1 MGLTPAHE
9 ARRKR
14 YLGASD
20 VPAVLGVSPF
30 KTAAD
35 VYYAKT
41 SEFESSNEKVP
52 DAIRSGNLL
61 EVSVLD
67 FAQDKVGKIKRNQFR
82 VHPELKWASA
92 TMDGVLV
99 GKNEGV
105 EAKTTSKTDDWGD
118 EGTDQIPLTYLAQTQ
133 WQMYVTGFDRV
144 WVPVLMPDF
153 VLKFKLYVVERDQD
167 IIDSMVQTC
176 TVFWESNVM
185 AGVCPEGCLPAQ
197 RTLKRLK
204 RVPSKVTEV
213 DRKLVQLYE
222 KARKASIE
230 TKRVEKEARV
240 RLIQALGDA
249 EVGTYNGGHVEYSLR
264 TRKGVGD
271 NPDTNYRMLKVKESH
286 NGSTEKA

>member
-1 MGLTPAHE
+1 MGLSPAHQV
-9 ARRKR
+9 RRKR

-41 SEFESSNEKVP
+41 SEFEASNEKVP

-67 FAQDKVGKIKRNQFR
+67 FAQEQLGKLKRNQFR

-99 GKNEGV
+99 SKNEGV

-133 WQMYVTGFDRV
+133 WQMYVTGFERV

-153 VLKFKLYVVERDQD
+153 VLKFKMYVVERDQE
-167 IIDSMVQTC
+167 IIESIVDTC
-176 TVFWESNVM
+176 TEFWETNVL
-185 AGVCPEGCLPAQ
+185 GKQCPEGCLPAQ

-204 RVPSKVTEV
+204 RVPSKVVEV
-213 DRKLVQLYE
+213 DGSLVREYE
-222 KARKASIE
+222 SARKAAL
-230 TKRVEKEARV
+230 KAKGVEQEARV
-240 RLIQALGDA
+240 RLIQSLGDA
-249 EVGTYNGGHVEYSLR
+249 EVGTYNGGHVEYALR
-264 TRKGVGD
+264 TRRGVSGA
-271 NPDTNYRMLKVKESH
+271 PDTHYRMLKVKESTD
-286 NGSTEKA
+286 GSQ

>member
-35 VYYAKT
+35 VYYSKT
-41 SEFESSNEKVP
+41 SVFEASNEKVP

-67 FAQDKVGKIKRNQFR
+67 YAEGLLGKIKRNQFR

-92 TMDGVLV
+92 TMDAVLV
-99 GKNEGV
+99 DKDEGV

-118 EGTDQIPLTYLAQTQ
+118 EGTDLIPLTYLAQVQ

-167 IIDSMVQTC
+167 IIDQIVETC
-176 TVFWESNVM
+176 TTFWEGNVL

-204 RVPSKVTEV
+204 RVPSKVVEV
-213 DRKLVQLYE
+213 DSVLVKEYE
-222 KARKASIE
+222 SARKVSAE
-230 TKRVEKEARV
+230 AKGVEKEARV
-240 RLIQALGDA
+240 RLIQALGDG

-264 TRKGVGD
+264 TRKGVGGA
-271 NPDTNYRMLKVKESH
+271 PDTNYRMLKVRESH
-286 NGSTEKA
+286 DGST